1 MSGCVALGCVWHA
14 LQLAGNAL
22 GAMPGSPLPWLNAA
36 GACNHVHVAALQL
49 VSLTSASRVPPPP
62 LLSCPPAAADVEEP
76 VEKPVVQKAG
86 PVKGGKLINVK
97 QPVGTYTDWV
107 LPCQAGRQRCTN
119 LALASQGFQCMT
131 LDNRACCLNG
141 NGKNCWRLSRAG
153 DGSTPDNWTGRELA
167 GGWVG
172 GWVWAEW
179 VGGWAALL
187 PALHACLLRG
197 WLIRCLG
204 A

>member
-1 MSGCVALGCVWHA
+1 
-14 LQLAGNAL
+14 
-22 GAMPGSPLPWLNAA
+22 
-36 GACNHVHVAALQL
+36 
-49 VSLTSASRVPPPP
+49 
-62 LLSCPPAAADVEEP
+62 
-76 VEKPVVQKAG
+76 
-86 PVKGGKLINVK
+86 VKGGKLINVK

-107 LPCQAGRQRCTN
+107 LPCQAGRQRCIN

-153 DGSTPDNWTGRELA
+153 DDSTPDNWTGRELA